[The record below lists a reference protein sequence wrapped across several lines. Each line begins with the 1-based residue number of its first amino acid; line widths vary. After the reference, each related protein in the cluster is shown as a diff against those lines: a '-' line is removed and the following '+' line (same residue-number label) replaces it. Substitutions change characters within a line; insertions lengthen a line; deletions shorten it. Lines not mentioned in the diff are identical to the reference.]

1 MPCSV
6 WDEFKSKFK
15 HKYLHLPERT
25 TKCSKGM
32 DKLNQKE
39 PKNFPVPTSYN
50 EICALY
56 LSTSC
61 FDDQFT
67 ADLRAEVGYRWKQMN
82 KDAVPALLTEKCGA
96 APKLKYCREIFD
108 GLDAGRDTKG
118 KLSMKEF

>member
-6 WDEFKSKFK
+6 WDEFKSKVK
-15 HKYLHLPERT
+15 HKYVYLPEKN

-32 DKLNQKE
+32 DKFRQNQPE
-39 PKNFPVPTSYN
+39 NLPVPTSYN

-96 APKLKYCREIFD
+96 AQKLKCCREIFD
-108 GLDAGRDTKG
+108 GLETPRGN
-118 KLSMKEF
+118 